1 MTEAGD
7 ASVSEMLAA
16 GRGTVEP
23 PQVGGDTIDAAS
35 IHPKLMSVVFAVVRL
50 GCSAARNN
58 EFMDVSWEGF
68 VCVKSILDGLLEGH
82 RPALLPCFLETGLTQ
97 P

>member
-1 MTEAGD
+1 MRRQHENFAVVRQC
-7 ASVSEMLAA
+7 AEIPANKH
-16 GRGTVEP
+16 
-23 PQVGGDTIDAAS
+23 
-35 IHPKLMSVVFAVVRL
+35 IHPKLMSLVFAVVRL